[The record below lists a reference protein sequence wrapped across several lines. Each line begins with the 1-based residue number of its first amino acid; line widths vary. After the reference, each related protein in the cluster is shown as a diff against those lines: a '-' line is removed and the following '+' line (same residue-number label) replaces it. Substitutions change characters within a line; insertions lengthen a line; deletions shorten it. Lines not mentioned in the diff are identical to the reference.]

1 MEYHIALITDDK
13 YVLPT
18 AVCVKS
24 IYESHKSMLKCESL
38 VIHICTFGLEDKN
51 ISIFKSLENVN
62 FLIEIDTF
70 NLHDYKHY
78 IEQINQK
85 SHVTP
90 TALIKFDL
98 HNFFKDLN
106 LLLYID
112 GDIIIKKNL
121 FALFKT
127 DLSNSYLAASYEFWK
142 YIESE
147 RYKFGIWGKE
157 FYFNSGVMLLN
168 LQKLRE
174 DGITEKLWD
183 YKINKAKTTLM
194 DQESLNAVCGIQ
206 TVHLPIK
213 WNFNPAFFDPK
224 FFKSIQDIYGVKYDS
239 IKDLYEDICV
249 IHYVG
254 TYDKPW
260 KYKNARMAEEWLKT
274 YKKIKEIGVIKLRDI
289 PNDKNL
295 LKHTVERI
303 KAFGIFSFVSFFIY
317 IIRTKYSNK

>member
-24 IYESHKSMLKCESL
+24 IYESHKFMLKCESL

-62 FLIEIDTF
+62 FLVEIDTF

-112 GDIIIKKNL
+112 GDIIIKKDL

-142 YIESE
+142 YIETE
-147 RYKFGIWGKE
+147 KFKFGVWDKN

-168 LQKLRE
+168 LEKLRN
-174 DGITEKLWD
+174 DCITEKLWD
-183 YKINKAKTTLM
+183 YKINKAKTALM
-194 DQESLNAVCGIQ
+194 DQESLNVVCGFQ

-213 WNFNPAFFDPK
+213 WNFNPAFFDAKYFK
-224 FFKSIQDIYGVKYDS
+224 FIYDVYGVKYNS
-239 IKDLYEDICV
+239 MKALYEDICV
-249 IHYVG
+249 VHYVG
-254 TYDKPW
+254 AYDKPW
-260 KYKNARMAEEWLKT
+260 KYKNARMAEEWFKN
-274 YKKIKEIGVIKLRDI
+274 YKMIEDIGTIELRDV
-289 PNDKNL
+289 PYDKSI
-295 LKHTVERI
+295 LKHAIKRI
-303 KAFGIFSFVSFFIY
+303 KAYGVLSFFSFCFY
-317 IIRTKYSNK
+317 ILRTKFSIK

>member
-62 FLIEIDTF
+62 FLVEIDTF
-70 NLHDYKHY
+70 NRQNYKQY

-112 GDIIIKKNL
+112 GDIIIKKDL

-142 YIESE
+142 YIEAE
-147 RYKFGIWGKE
+147 KFKFGIWDKK

-168 LQKLRE
+168 LEKLR
-174 DGITEKLWD
+174 DDCITEKLWD
-183 YKINKAKTTLM
+183 YKINKAKTALM

-213 WNFNPAFFDPK
+213 WNFNPAFFDAKYFK
-224 FFKSIQDIYGVKYDS
+224 FIYDVYGVKYNS
-239 IKDLYEDICV
+239 MKELYDDV
-249 IHYVG
+249 GVVHYVG
-254 TYDKPW
+254 AYDKPW
-260 KYKNARMAEEWLKT
+260 KYKNSRMAEEWFKNYKMIEGIGTIELRDVPSDKNILMHAIKRIKT
-274 YKKIKEIGVIKLRDI
+274 YGVLSLFSFCFYILRKKI
-289 PNDKNL
+289 
-295 LKHTVERI
+295 
-303 KAFGIFSFVSFFIY
+303 S
-317 IIRTKYSNK
+317 IR